1 MGIFVDTYGTAN
13 VELSDGEIA
22 EKIKNMECFNL
33 KPASIISRLKLKNP
47 IYSETAAYG
56 HMGRK
61 SEKKTVEFSINGK
74 SVSKDVETFTWEKL
88 DCVEQVKNE
97 FHL

>member
-1 MGIFVDTYGTAN
+1 
-13 VELSDGEIA
+13 
-22 EKIKNMECFNL
+22 
-33 KPASIISRLKLKNP
+33 
-47 IYSETAAYG
+47 
-56 HMGRK
+56 MGRK